1 MMKPK
6 LNTLW
11 VSGLVLGCLLTAIPQ
26 AQAWPALRKAN
37 FSEEQA
43 AAGDVY
49 VSAGLRHSVIDL
61 SALAPD
67 YVIDVRP
74 ADQRTFSVI
83 FNKAAPRLITVKSNL
98 TRKERQ
104 VYQQAGISDIVAT
117 THLGKVFIFNV
128 VSDDN
133 PKTLRYA
140 LRSDVPLASLRP
152 VYPVAAN
159 SQQYQI
165 PGSDVSSSTLKP
177 AFQPLSNRYENREQ
191 ELLSKKIQ
199 AEGDLLRL
207 RQTRKAQ
214 EEKVLTASEELVRL
228 QTKLSAAVDTLDSES
243 KSQPIGQQLQAL
255 LDTQKAKVEQLRQ
268 AVQVSKT
275 QEEAITTEISELSR
289 QLKDIA
295 FTGTL
300 PMSAYTWERWAQA
313 ANNGEDP
320 ATLGYSPQSPP
331 PSDFDPQQVQFIASA
346 YAKFHPV
353 P

>member
-1 MMKPK
+1 MKPK

-11 VSGLVLGCLLTAIPQ
+11 VSGFTLGCLLTAISPV
-26 AQAWPALRKAN
+26 QAWPTLRKAN

-49 VSAGLRHSVIDL
+49 ISAGLRHSVIDL
-61 SALAPD
+61 AALAPD

-117 THLGKVFIFNV
+117 THQGKVFIFNI

-133 PKTLRYA
+133 PKALRYA
-140 LRSDVPLASLRP
+140 LRSDVPVVVLKPA
-152 VYPVAAN
+152 YPVAVAP
-159 SQQYQI
+159 Q
-165 PGSDVSSSTLKP
+165 
-177 AFQPLSNRYENREQ
+177 YENREQ

-207 RQTRKAQ
+207 RQTREAQ
-214 EEKVLTASEELVRL
+214 EAKVKVAAEELERL
-228 QTKLSAAVDTLDSES
+228 QTKMSAAVDTLDSES

-255 LDTQKAKVEQLRQ
+255 LDSQNAKVEQLRQ
-268 AVQVSKT
+268 SVQISKT
-275 QEEAITTEISELSR
+275 QEESLTVQISELSR
-289 QLKDIA
+289 QLKDMA

-300 PMSAYTWERWAQA
+300 PMSAFTWERWAQA
-313 ANNGEDP
+313 AKNGEDP
-320 ATLGYSPQSPP
+320 ATLGYSPKSPP
-331 PSDFDPQQVQFIASA
+331 PSDFDPQKVQSIASA

>member
-26 AQAWPALRKAN
+26 AQAWPVLRKAN

-49 VSAGLRHSVIDL
+49 ISAGLRHSVIDL

-117 THLGKVFIFNV
+117 THQGKVFIFNI

-140 LRSDVPLASLRP
+140 LRFDLP
-152 VYPVAAN
+152 VVVLKPAYPVAVA
-159 SQQYQI
+159 
-165 PGSDVSSSTLKP
+165 P
-177 AFQPLSNRYENREQ
+177 RYENREQ

-207 RQTRKAQ
+207 RQTREAQ
-214 EEKVLTASEELVRL
+214 EAKAKVAAEELERL
-228 QTKLSAAVDTLDSES
+228 QSRVSGAADALDSEA

-255 LDTQKAKVEQLRQ
+255 LDSQKAKVEQLRQ
-268 AVQVSKT
+268 SVQVSKT
-275 QEEAITTEISELSR
+275 QEEAITAEISELSR
-289 QLKDIA
+289 QLKDMA
-295 FTGTL
+295 FTGML
-300 PMSAYTWERWAQA
+300 PMSALTWERWAQA
-313 ANNGEDP
+313 AKNGEDP
-320 ATLGYSPQSPP
+320 AALGYSPQSPA
-331 PSDFDPQQVQFIASA
+331 PSNFDPQQVQSIASA